1 MNAVFVDSSYYIA
14 LLNGDDEF
22 HETAIQVTA
31 AHSRQSVTTAWVLT
45 EVADAFS
52 RPAFPRLAVDFIR
65 ELQHDTRI
73 TVVPPTAEL
82 FERALDLFSQR
93 PDKHWSLT
101 DCVSFVVMQHESI
114 TEALS
119 ADQHFQQAGFR
130 ALMLEHRT

>member
-14 LLNGDDEF
+14 LLNGDDEL
-22 HETAIQVTA
+22 HEAAVQVTA
-31 AHSRQSVTTAWVLT
+31 ALSSRFVTTAWVLT

-52 RPAFPRLAVDFIR
+52 RPIFRRLAVDFIR
-65 ELQHDTRI
+65 ELQRDTRI
-73 TVVPPTAEL
+73 TIVPPTEEL

-101 DCVSFVVMQHESI
+101 DCVSFVVMQDHGL

-130 ALMLEHRT
+130 ALMLQQRT

>member
-14 LLNGDDEF
+14 LLNGDDEL

-52 RPAFPRLAVDFIR
+52 RPAFRRLAVDFIR

-101 DCVSFVVMQHESI
+101 EWHLNFRNSFWHKLISTKAASLAMEVV
-114 TEALS
+114 
-119 ADQHFQQAGFR
+119 
-130 ALMLEHRT
+130 